1 LSGVREKF
9 EVDGDGVPLK
19 PVSAPR
25 PSRSDIRSKWGGT
38 QPKRRANQGKAL
50 EAGMT
55 SPSRLRVMGGSARG
69 RRLDSP
75 PVQLRPMMGK
85 VKEALFSTLTGFG
98 VFDEPNIRVSVFDFT
113 RAPKMLVI
121 ITSSPCTD

>member
-1 LSGVREKF
+1 MSGVREKF

-98 VFDEPNIRVSVFDFT
+98 VFDEPNIRVSAFNF
-113 RAPKMLVI
+113 ALLY
-121 ITSSPCTD
+121 S